1 MKPLFILLAA
11 VLFTSKVFSQ
21 DTTHGPI
28 LYAYDIPFDSLD
40 AASKDTMRIYMVY
53 VDTTM
58 TDGIRTIKI
67 NGVYHNFHYR
77 FPVHPEVKYKLGF
90 GIKLKRDAGE
100 IALVN
105 QHLNTYHEFSFGKY
119 LDEIGMPL
127 AAKYLVISAIGLN
140 YQYVQPDF

>member
-1 MKPLFILLAA
+1 MKLLLILFAIIL
-11 VLFTSKVFSQ
+11 VSITVRGQ

-40 AASKDTMRIYMVY
+40 AASKDTVRIYMVY

-58 TDGIRTIKI
+58 TDGVRTIKI
-67 NGVYHNFHYR
+67 NGVYHNFYYK
-77 FPVHPEVKYKLGF
+77 FPVHPEVKYKIGF

-100 IALVN
+100 MALVN
-105 QHLNTYHEFSFGKY
+105 DHQHVYHEFSFGKY

-127 AAKYLVISAIGLN
+127 AAKYLVILAIGLN
-140 YQYVQPDF
+140 YQYVLPDN